1 MKKSIL
7 NIAIGLTIASVA
19 NAQLKVQSTGDVV
32 LPQGTTVKSS
42 DGSLYL
48 QGSNKVF
55 FGCDA
60 SSNNPNWAIQ
70 YWGGGLNFWKPS
82 GSTNAGDYKLFLKD
96 DGTVGIGDIPTTSD
110 KLSVFGSTKLLGN
123 VGIGGNSTADKLS
136 VYGNT
141 HIYGEVVQGKST
153 WHAWTDVYLDWLAP
167 NGMPTLYPQTNG
179 NLTIGTGSNRVYM
192 QAIQVWSTWFTTTS
206 DERVKENIVSL
217 QSSLQKIKR
226 LRAVQYNI
234 KKEYV
239 SDNAMKSKSD
249 LRKSNIG
256 FLAQDVQKVFPD
268 LVTQSDSAGLYGINY
283 MEFIPIIIDAMKEQS
298 KTIDSLKA
306 QTSAMDSLK
315 AQLAVLTNQVG
326 VLQNCCTSNKGGGK
340 TKSDLVND
348 AETLNQST
356 SNTTM
361 QTSAAKLY
369 QNAPNPFKESTTI
382 KLEIPETVGNA
393 MVCIYDLNGRQ
404 LKCLTVSGRGN
415 TSVQIFGNELTAG
428 LYHYAL
434 IADGSLVDTKTMV
447 LTE

>member
-1 MKKSIL
+1 MKKKLLI
-7 NIAIGLTIASVA
+7 IAVGLTIFSIAK
-19 NAQLKVQSTGDVV
+19 AQLNVTST
-32 LPQGTTVKSS
+32 
-42 DGSLYL
+42 
-48 QGSNKVF
+48 
-55 FGCDA
+55 
-60 SSNNPNWAIQ
+60 
-70 YWGGGLNFWKPS
+70 
-82 GSTNAGDYKLFLKD
+82 
-96 DGTVGIGDIPTTSD
+96 GTVGIGTASPHGKLDIIGGGLEVRGTSGD
-110 KLSVFGSTKLLGN
+110 PGGSAVTVSQESGYARLQSWNGQPLVLNPVGNNVAIGATDPGSAKLYVNGN
-123 VGIGGNSTADKLS
+123 VGIGTTNPAYNLDVAGSLRTGTINTGTTTTGRTLWQGWTS
-136 VYGNT
+136 VL
-141 HIYGEVVQGKST
+141 
-153 WHAWTDVYLDWLAP
+153 LDW
-167 NGMPTLYPQTNG
+167 MPPYNVPTMYPTSDG
-179 NLTIGTGSNRVYM
+179 NFVIGAANSRVYM
-192 QAIQVWSTWFTTTS
+192 QAIQVWATWFTTTS

-239 SDNAMKSKSD
+239 SDIAMKSKSD

-256 FLAQDVQKVFPD
+256 FIAQDVQKIFPD
-268 LVTQSDSAGLYGINY
+268 LVTQSDSVGLYGINY

-326 VLQNCCTSNKGGGK
+326 VLQNCCSSNKGGGK
-340 TKSDLVND
+340 TKSELVND
-348 AETLNQST
+348 AETVNQST
-356 SNTTM
+356 SNTTS

-404 LKCLTVSGRGN
+404 LKCLAVSGRGI

-434 IADGSLVDTKTMV
+434 IADGALIDTKTMV
-447 LTE
+447 LTN